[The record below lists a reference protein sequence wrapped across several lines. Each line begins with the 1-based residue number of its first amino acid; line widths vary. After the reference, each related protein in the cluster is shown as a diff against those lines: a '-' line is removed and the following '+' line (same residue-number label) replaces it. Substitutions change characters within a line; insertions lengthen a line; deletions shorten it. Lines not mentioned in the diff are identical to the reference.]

1 MSEYPDRKTHEA
13 LVNELC
19 DLFDWSDRSALH
31 ALMHVTNAVLGLR
44 VDLTVERER
53 REKAETRLAGY
64 QSAPVHMA
72 ATVLKGRLRKTAQ
85 ILIEAIGADGPMDAE
100 DAARKAVEEIEQ
112 LVVALRETRPKDG
125 R

>member
-1 MSEYPDRKTHEA
+1 MSEYPDRKAHEA

-44 VDLTVERER
+44 ADLTVERER
-53 REKAETRLAGY
+53 REKAEDRLAGY
-64 QSAPVHMA
+64 QSAPVHIA

-85 ILIEAIGADGPMDAE
+85 ILIEAVGADGPMDAE
-100 DAARKAVEEIEQ
+100 DAAHKAVEII
-112 LVVALRETRPKDG
+112 KG
-125 R
+125 RRKEP